1 MRHQIHLWREEIVEA
16 DNIVTTNVTI
26 EIPHQT
32 RKSLWY
38 RLPAEYSSQITSSID
53 PFVVATI
60 FTGMATGL
68 DLRVHGEVSPSLLRN
83 LEEFQTIWKCWRP
96 EAYEKIEIIADIER
110 EQPRSEDSAGDIMAF
125 SGGVDSSFTALSH
138 ITGSRGGLNRQVKAG
153 VLIQSSAP
161 PFAANDLFKPPYK
174 NLAAMLAKFGIKLIP
189 IVTNAYD
196 TFHPNNFPRLS
207 NSRKLQDHFTPVT
220 ISCLMLFQE
229 TYRVG
234 LLASSEPYEALVTP
248 WSSHPLTDP
257 LLSSN
262 SFKIIHDGAEFN
274 RTQKVS
280 FLANFPELLPVLRV
294 CWRKDQGENNCG
306 RCSKCIRTI
315 LNFRSVGVDLPKCFE
330 QDASNSQILMLS
342 LQKMNA
348 AMFNEL
354 KLILLDAEK
363 ASISDSWVSALR
375 TCIWL
380 ARLRTQVL
388 SPINQ
393 SFLRLLNIATKPK
406 LRKELDY
413 TIVPK
418 SALLNRDMNQ

>member
-16 DNIVTTNVTI
+16 DNIVTTSVAI

-60 FTGMATGL
+60 FIGMTAGV

-96 EAYEKIEIIADIER
+96 EVYKKIEIIADVER
-110 EQPRSEDSAGDIMAF
+110 EQPRSEDSAGNIMAF

-138 ITGSRGGLNRQVKAG
+138 ITGSRSGLNRQIKAG
-153 VLIQSSAP
+153 VLIQSSS
-161 PFAANDLFKPPYK
+161 NDLFKPPYK
-174 NLAAMLAKFGIKLIP
+174 KLAAMLANFGIKLIP

-207 NSRKLQDHFTPVT
+207 NLRKLQDHFTPVT

-234 LLASSEPYEALVTP
+234 LLASSEPYQALVTP

-262 SFKIIHDGAEFN
+262 SFKVIHDGAEFN
-274 RTQKVS
+274 RTQKVG
-280 FLANFPELLPVLRV
+280 FLAANFPELQSVLQV
-294 CWRKDQGENNCG
+294 CWRKDQDENNCG

-315 LNFRSVGVDLPKCFE
+315 LNFRVVGVDLPKCFE
-330 QDASNSQILMLS
+330 QDVSNSQILRLS

-348 AMFNEL
+348 AAFNEL
-354 KLILLDAEK
+354 ELLLLEVEK

-375 TCIWL
+375 ICIWL
-380 ARLRTQVL
+380 ARLRIQVL
-388 SPINQ
+388 SPIKQ
-393 SFLRLLNIATKPK
+393 SFLRLLNTATKPK
-406 LRKELDY
+406 LRKELHY
-413 TIVPK
+413 
-418 SALLNRDMNQ
+418 SAKIGVAE